1 MTEPTP
7 LNFTVTGYPGDP
19 GKSAYQLWLDMGNSG
34 EVSDFLL
41 SLIGAPGDP
50 GKSAYQIWLE
60 LGNTGSPQDFIN
72 SLKGAPGTPGTGG
85 TGGGGYQSICLF
97 GHPGGQNMTNI
108 QAAEVDFLGTYMP
121 LDLTGKTQARLSA
134 HLVAN
139 GGTAEF
145 RLKYTLDR
153 GTNWAYL
160 DGATGPAVNMVSGL
174 NVSAWANIATA
185 AKADVQVKLVT
196 INGDGVLDPNVR
208 RVTLETR

>member
-1 MTEPTP
+1 MADPTT
-7 LNFTVTGYPGDP
+7 LNFTVTGEAGDP
-19 GKSAYQLWLDMGNSG
+19 GKSAYQLWLDTGNSG

-41 SLIGAPGDP
+41 SLKGTNGDP

-72 SLKGAPGTPGTGG
+72 SLKGPKGDAGTGG
-85 TGGGGYQSICLF
+85 TGGGGYQYISLF
-97 GHPGGQNMTNI
+97 GAPAGQNLTNI

-134 HLVAN
+134 HLVVN
-139 GGTAEF
+139 GGSAEF
-145 RLKYTLDR
+145 RVKYTLDR
-153 GTNWAYL
+153 GATWQYL

-174 NVSAWANIATA
+174 NVSAWVNLVAA
-185 AKADVQVKLVT
+185 AKTDVQIKLIT

-208 RVTLETR
+208 RIGLEVR